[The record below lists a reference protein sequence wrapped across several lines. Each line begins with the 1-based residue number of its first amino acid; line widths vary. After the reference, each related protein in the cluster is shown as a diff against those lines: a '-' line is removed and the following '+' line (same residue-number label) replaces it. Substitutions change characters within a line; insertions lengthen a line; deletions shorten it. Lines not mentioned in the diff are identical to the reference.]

1 MQELNSAQELNL
13 EFSRIIEGV
22 EKIYKNVDDRFEILS
37 EMFKEM
43 YKAHEFLTFK
53 SEIIK
58 IYQPSY
64 YDEYYFEI
72 SQKGL
77 RLIRKKSTNENEV
90 IPNNLKD
97 FYPTKAR
104 SVFLPILTNFIRKF
118 YLQFSK
124 DLKENLEAEQ
134 LFLEE
139 TEIEKFTV
147 PEEIL
152 LGSSS
157 PLIMQASVQVPE
169 LPPSP
174 DTQDSKPNI
183 QNIEVNESST
193 TEEVNLVAES
203 VQTVKSDLPVK
214 KNIIQGNN
222 NTNSITK
229 FEFDD
234 GTGSDPEFWGEVGE
248 TWAEKFYKW
257 LGYDRVEKQ
266 PDYEGFDFLC
276 SGSNPKEIRS
286 EVKARSSNNESIR
299 LTLNEWSYLMN
310 PENHDTHEI
319 LLILHKGERH
329 QEFQS
334 VFKILQISQVWAT
347 FTNNFYKLIE
357 HKTFAKYRSGEVE
370 PLIALQLNYSGNAN
384 DLILNWKRLIDSI
397 NSPNIKEYRPL
408 SEVKFEEIRRT

>member
-1 MQELNSAQELNL
+1 MQELNSYFSKLN
-13 EFSRIIEGV
+13 EFIEQSHKDVNERFAIFSDISAKMCKSHHFGNHISRQIYHYPNSDYYHFIITDQGLQIV
-22 EKIYKNVDDRFEILS
+22 KIETDKDN
-37 EMFKEM
+37 K
-43 YKAHEFLTFK
+43 K
-53 SEIIK
+53 
-58 IYQPSY
+58 
-64 YDEYYFEI
+64 
-72 SQKGL
+72 L
-77 RLIRKKSTNENEV
+77 RNAYND
-90 IPNNLKD
+90 LKD
-97 FYPTKAR
+97 FNSRDRCLLLQALPDFILGFYEKVKE
-104 SVFLPILTNFIRKF
+104 SVE
-118 YLQFSK
+118 S
-124 DLKENLEAEQ
+124 EQ
-134 LFLEE
+134 SFLEK
-139 TEIEKFTV
+139 TQKLTL

-152 LGSSS
+152 LGDSS

-169 LPPSP
+169 LPPSLEN
-174 DTQDSKPNI
+174 QDSKPNI

-193 TEEVNLVAES
+193 TQEVNLVAES
-203 VQTVKSDLPVK
+203 VQTVKSNLPVK
-214 KNIIQGNN
+214 TNIIQGNN

-248 TWAEKFYKW
+248 TWARKFYKW
-257 LGYDRVEKQ
+257 LGYDQVDKQ

-334 VFKILQISQVWAT
+334 VFKIIRISQVWAT
-347 FTNNFYKLIE
+347 FTNNFSKLIE

-370 PLIALQLNYSGNAN
+370 PLIALQLNSSGNAN

-397 NSPNIKEYRPL
+397 KSPNIKEYRPL

>member
-1 MQELNSAQELNL
+1 MQEINSAQELNS

-22 EKIYKNVDDRFEILS
+22 EKIYKNVDDLFEIRS
-37 EMFKEM
+37 EMFKKM
-43 YKAHEFLTFK
+43 YKAHKFLDFK
-53 SEIIK
+53 SEK
-58 IYQPSY
+58 IVIDNVGIYIFKISRQGLHLMKKNY
-64 YDEYYFEI
+64 YDNY
-72 SQKGL
+72 
-77 RLIRKKSTNENEV
+77 EV

-104 SVFLPILTNFIRKF
+104 TVFLPILTKFIRQF
-118 YLQFSK
+118 YLQFSE
-124 DLKENLEAEQ
+124 DLKESLEAEQ

-147 PEEIL
+147 QEEIL
-152 LGSSS
+152 LGGSS

-174 DTQDSKPNI
+174 DTQDSKQNI

-310 PENHDTHEI
+310 PDNHDTHEI

-334 VFKILQISQVWAT
+334 VFEILRISQVWAT
-347 FTNNFYKLIE
+347 FTNNYSKLIE

-370 PLIALQLNYSGNAN
+370 PLIALQLNSSGNAN

-397 NSPNIKEYRPL
+397 KSPNIKKYRPL